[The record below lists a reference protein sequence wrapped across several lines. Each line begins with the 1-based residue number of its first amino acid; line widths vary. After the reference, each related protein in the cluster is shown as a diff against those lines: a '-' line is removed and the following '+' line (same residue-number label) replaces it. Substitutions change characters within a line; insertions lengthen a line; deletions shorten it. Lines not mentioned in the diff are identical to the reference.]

1 MTSIT
6 PDFADR
12 SSGLGS
18 KPQLQ
23 PSERAHLGRSD
34 REFASL
40 WHDSEIRAPLG
51 KCGIKAFQDQHLGAT
66 KRCYLSFAYACSFE
80 KLGGLLPAFAQFRLG
95 ELITLEHSSN
105 SRLRSVLSILAVVV
119 LSLGAFAGS
128 PAQADNSCQWAF
140 DGMCDVPLNCNV
152 GTDDSDCGIVNV
164 PSGPNACAWA
174 FDGQC
179 DEPGIGTGLCPSG
192 SDTSDCTIA
201 STPSGPNSCAYA
213 FDNECDEPGI
223 GTGACNSGTDTSDC
237 TFTSTPTGPNSCAY
251 AFDGEC
257 DEPGIGT
264 GVCNSGTDRSD
275 CTFTSTPTRPTAPRP
290 TPTPRRSGIQSTQQG
305 VDTQNALNYFGFN
318 AGRVDG
324 QIGAGSRAAIER
336 FQAASSYPINGRN
349 FPPDQFSFLTGA
361 YSWATGPIGL
371 AQGPADGPTKLRN
384 YRLFLQAGSVVPA
397 PVAPAP
403 VAPAPVAPV
412 VQAPVTPP
420 PPPLDP
426 VWFITAG
433 GQTSGPFSRGIMGQK
448 VAEGTLT
455 RETMV
460 WTAGQGAWMQANSV
474 PALTQLFTFVPPPP
488 PPSAN

>member
-1 MTSIT
+1 
-6 PDFADR
+6 
-12 SSGLGS
+12 
-18 KPQLQ
+18 
-23 PSERAHLGRSD
+23 
-34 REFASL
+34 
-40 WHDSEIRAPLG
+40 
-51 KCGIKAFQDQHLGAT
+51 
-66 KRCYLSFAYACSFE
+66 
-80 KLGGLLPAFAQFRLG
+80 
-95 ELITLEHSSN
+95 
-105 SRLRSVLSILAVVV
+105 
-119 LSLGAFAGS
+119 
-128 PAQADNSCQWAF
+128 
-140 DGMCDVPLNCNV
+140 MCDVPLNCNV

-201 STPSGPNSCAYA
+201 
-213 FDNECDEPGI
+213 
-223 GTGACNSGTDTSDC
+223 
-237 TFTSTPTGPNSCAY
+237 STPTGPNSCAY